1 MLKCD
6 ATAAIRNGQKVPAI
20 KLVRAATGLG
30 LKETKDLVETEVF
43 EFDVSENWLARNLD
57 TDRNG
62 LIRSL
67 RGLGITVDEG
77 PVAADTTLSML
88 EDALHEAVSMQTME
102 IAEDI
107 LFLLKKWR
115 KK

>member
-6 ATAAIRNGQKVPAI
+6 ARAAILSGKKVAAI

-30 LKETKDLVETEVF
+30 LKEAKDLVETEVF
-43 EFDVSENWLARNLD
+43 ELDVSENLLARNLD
-57 TDRNG
+57 TDENG
-62 LIRSL
+62 LVRNL

-102 IAEDI
+102 IADDI
-107 LFLLKKWR
+107 LKLLAKWR
-115 KK
+115 K

>member
-6 ATAAIRNGQKVPAI
+6 ATAAIRSGQKVPAI

-30 LKETKDLVETEVF
+30 LKEAKDLVETEIFNLEVL
-43 EFDVSENWLARNLD
+43 DSRLSSNLD
-57 TDRNG
+57 TDQNG
-62 LIRSL
+62 LVRKL
-67 RGLGITVDEG
+67 RDLGILVSEG
-77 PVAADTTLSML
+77 PMAAETTLSML

-107 LFLLKKWR
+107 LALLKKWR
-115 KK
+115 K